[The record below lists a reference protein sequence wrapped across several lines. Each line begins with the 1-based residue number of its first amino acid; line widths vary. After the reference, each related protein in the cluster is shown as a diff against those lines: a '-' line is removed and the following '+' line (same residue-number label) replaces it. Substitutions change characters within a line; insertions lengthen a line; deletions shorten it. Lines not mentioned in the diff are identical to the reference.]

1 MTQRV
6 TDALRHYGARVT
18 SGASL
23 PIPKNMSFPKKLIA
37 PLSALAILATSLSA
51 PAAEET
57 EDNTNYGQ
65 VAMYVAAMLENR
77 HYSRRDIDDEVS
89 KQLLDAYLGYLDFN
103 RLYFTEGDVAGFKE
117 KYATKLD
124 SYLKEDG
131 DISPA
136 LEIYNIYKKRVTSR
150 VGKIK
155 EFLDGRE
162 FTFEGDE
169 TVERRRKDS
178 PWPKNEADADA
189 IWSRMIENQLLEEE
203 LARITKEKALA
214 EKAAEAPKEGEAE
227 KKPEAPA
234 KEEETPK
241 QKIVD
246 RYERFLKSLDDNDEE
261 DICNLF
267 LSSLASLY
275 DPHSEYFSHSE
286 MDNFNV
292 NMGNHLFGIGA
303 LLRLDAEEGSAK
315 IEGLVVG
322 GPAEKGGELQINDRI
337 VGVGEGADGKMV
349 DVMYMKL
356 GDIVELIRGEEGSVV
371 RLKVIPA
378 EAADDSM
385 AKEIIIVRAR
395 VDLKDKLANAEVIE
409 TLDAKGDK
417 TRIGWIYLDSFYL
430 DMEDGSVSTT
440 RDVRRLLDRLVEK
453 EGISGLV
460 LDLRGNG
467 GGSLEEAINLTGLFI
482 KKGPV
487 VLQKDWK
494 GKESS
499 RSSTNRWPV
508 YEGPMIVLTDRN
520 SASASEILAA
530 ALQDYNRALIVGD
543 KSTFGKGTV
552 QTIIPVA
559 QFMPLFLQETR
570 AGALKV
576 TIQKFYRISGG
587 STQKRGVIPDVILPS
602 FRDALE
608 TGEESLEHCLEYDEI
623 NRPKYSLFSDEE
635 MPKETLNE
643 RMKARI
649 AQNPEFQYTL
659 EDTARIKEE
668 YDRNEVSLNLEKR
681 LADNEKIRASIKER
695 NAARRVRF
703 AQIEEEEK
711 GKLNVY
717 KLTLDN
723 VEDESLPLAKD
734 FDQSKLSGMIQNPE
748 EEDDLDDTP
757 EYPDGF
763 DPMKR
768 ETLNVMQDFI
778 DLTNAKKTAQ
788 VTPRAEAPAV
798 PN

>member
-1 MTQRV
+1 
-6 TDALRHYGARVT
+6 
-18 SGASL
+18 
-23 PIPKNMSFPKKLIA
+23 MSFPNHLIA
-37 PLSALAILATSLSA
+37 PLSALVLLGA
-51 PAAEET
+51 PGAAAAKDNAPDEAL
-57 EDNTNYGQ
+57 DNTNYGQ

-89 KQLLDAYLGYLDFN
+89 KELLSAYLGYLDFN
-103 RLYFTEGDVAGFKE
+103 HLYFSAADVAEFE
-117 KYATKLD
+117 RKYATKLD
-124 SYLKEDG
+124 SFLKEDG

-136 LEIYNIYKKRVTSR
+136 LEIYNLYKKRVTAR
-150 VGKIK
+150 VAKIK
-155 EFLDGRE
+155 EFLEGRE
-162 FTFEGDE
+162 FRFDSDA

-178 PWPKNEADADA
+178 PWPKDDAEADS
-189 IWSRMIENQLLEEE
+189 IWQRMIENQLLEEE
-203 LARITKEKALA
+203 LAALTEEKARA
-214 EKAAEAPKEGEAE
+214 EKAAANPKDGKSADAP
-227 KKPEAPA
+227 PAPDA
-234 KEEETPK
+234 KEEQTPK
-241 QKIVD
+241 QKIVE
-246 RYERFLKSLDDNDEE
+246 RYDRFLKSLDDNDEE

-286 MDNFNV
+286 MENFNV

-303 LLRLDAEEGSAK
+303 LLRLDAEEGAAK

-337 VGVGEGADGKMV
+337 VGVGNGTDGKMV

-356 GDIVELIRGEEGSVV
+356 GDIVELIRGEEGSTV
-371 RLKVIPA
+371 RLKVISA
-378 EAADDSM
+378 NSADDSM
-385 AKEIIIVRAR
+385 AKEISIVRAR

-409 TLDAKGDK
+409 TLNEKGEK

-453 EGISGLV
+453 EQISGLV

-494 GKESS
+494 GKETS
-499 RSSTNRWPV
+499 RSSTNRYPV
-508 YEGPMIVLTDRN
+508 YEGPMVVLTDRN

-530 ALQDYNRALIVGD
+530 ALQDYNRALVVGD

-608 TGEESLEHCLEYDEI
+608 TGEESLEHCLDYDEI
-623 NRPKYSLFSDEE
+623 SRPKYSLFSDEE
-635 MPKETLNE
+635 MPKEALNE
-643 RMKARI
+643 RMRERI
-649 AQNPEFQYTL
+649 ANEPEFQYTL

-668 YDRNEVSLNLEKR
+668 YDRNEVSLNLEQR
-681 LADNEKIRASIKER
+681 LAENEKLRAVQKER
-695 NAARRVRF
+695 NAARRIRF
-703 AQIEEEEK
+703 AEIEEAEK

-723 VEDESLPLAKD
+723 VDEESLPLAKD
-734 FDQSKLSGMIQNPE
+734 FDQSKLSGMIQNPAK
-748 EEDDLDDTP
+748 EDELDDTP

-763 DPMKR
+763 DPTKR
-768 ETLNVMQDFI
+768 ETLHIMQDMI
-778 DLTNAKKTAQ
+778 DLTKAGKTAQ
-788 VTPRAEAPAV
+788 VTPRPEPAV

>member
-1 MTQRV
+1 
-6 TDALRHYGARVT
+6 
-18 SGASL
+18 
-23 PIPKNMSFPKKLIA
+23 MSFPKNLIA
-37 PLSALAILATSLSA
+37 PLYAFALLVTPGAATA
-51 PAAEET
+51 QDERK
-57 EDNTNYGQ
+57 DNTNYGQ

-77 HYSRRDIDDEVS
+77 HYSRRDIDDQVS
-89 KQLLDAYLGYLDFN
+89 EELLGAYLGYLDYN
-103 RLYFTEGDVAGFKE
+103 RLYFTAADVAGFE
-117 KYATKLD
+117 KKYGTKLD
-124 SYLKEDG
+124 SYLKEEG

-136 LEIYNIYKKRVTSR
+136 LEIYELYKKRVTSR
-150 VGKIK
+150 VATIK
-155 EFLDGRE
+155 DFLEGRE
-162 FTFEGDE
+162 FKFESDA

-178 PWPKNEADADA
+178 PWPKDAADADS
-189 IWSRMIENQLLEEE
+189 IWERMIENQLLEEE
-203 LARITKEKALA
+203 LASIVKAKALA
-214 EKAAEAPKEGEAE
+214 EKAASAPQDGEE
-227 KKPEAPA
+227 KKDAPATA

-286 MDNFNV
+286 MENFNV

-337 VGVGEGADGKMV
+337 VGVGEGAEGKMV

-356 GDIVELIRGEEGSVV
+356 GDIVELIRGEEGSTV

-378 EAADDSM
+378 ESADDSM
-385 AKEIIIVRAR
+385 AREISIVRAR

-453 EGISGLV
+453 EGVNGLV

-499 RSSTNRWPV
+499 RSSTNRYPV

-602 FRDALE
+602 YRDALE
-608 TGEESLEHCLEYDEI
+608 TGEESLEHCLDYDEI
-623 NRPKYSLFSDEE
+623 NHPKYALFSDEE

-649 AQNPEFQYTL
+649 AENPEFQYTL

-668 YDRNEVSLNLEKR
+668 FDRNEASLNLAKR
-681 LADNEKIRASIKER
+681 LAENEKLRSIQKER

-703 AQIEEEEK
+703 AEIEESEK

-723 VEDESLPLAKD
+723 VDDESLPLAKD

-748 EEDDLDDTP
+748 EADDIDDTP
-757 EYPDGF
+757 KYPDGF
-763 DPMKR
+763 DPTKR
-768 ETLNVMQDFI
+768 ETLNIMRDFI
-778 DLTNAKKTAQ
+778 DITNSGKTAQ
-788 VTPRAEAPAV
+788 VTPRADAPAV